1 MTDPNGHLEE
11 HMDCP
16 RCATPHSAA
25 ARFCAR
31 CGTPLHT
38 DTDRDHHYAAHPDEP
53 VRALALLSTLLPH
66 VSGRRHHLYRYAVVG
81 ALIAS
86 LLAAAFG
93 VLSVALVCAAIALP
107 AIVLTYLHDYGV
119 WRDEPAI
126 VVGGGF
132 LAALVLGGL
141 LGALQRS
148 WASAEILV
156 VHGPTAPP
164 ASQVLEL
171 GVVVP
176 VLVLVAVCLAPLLIT
191 SRPSFRHPIDAVNVS
206 ALSGAALSLGLSV
219 IVQRGAFSHVVVG
232 STDPARTAFIAL
244 TLGFSQ
250 PILFAVVAALAV
262 MRMRRAGANLAV
274 GLGSGAMLLIANGIA
289 TTMLGS
295 HGSRGIVLTALIT
308 AALAAVGLVLVRA
321 ELHAGLLAD
330 AQRALDTAA
339 PAVRSATSGQVCS
352 HCGAGFDAGATF
364 CQICGT
370 AVAAQQPVSS
380 QSIAAGLAP
389 SAA

>member
-1 MTDPNGHLEE
+1 
-11 HMDCP
+11 MDCP
-16 RCATPHSAA
+16 RCATPHTAA

-38 DTDRDHHYAAHPDEP
+38 DTDRGNHYAAHPDEP

-66 VSGRRHHLYRYAVVG
+66 VSGRRHHLYRYAVTG
-81 ALIAS
+81 ALLAS
-86 LLAAAFG
+86 VLAAGFG

-107 AIVLTYLHDYGV
+107 AIVLTYLHDFGV

-126 VVGGGF
+126 VIGGGF
-132 LAALVLGGL
+132 VVALVLGGL
-141 LGALQRS
+141 IGALQ
-148 WASAEILV
+148 WHWSAREILAF
-156 VHGPTAPP
+156 GNTTTPPT
-164 ASQVLEL
+164 SEVLEL
-171 GVVVP
+171 GIVIP
-176 VLVLVAVCLAPLLIT
+176 VLVFVAVCLAPAVIT

-206 ALSGAALSLGLSV
+206 ALAGAALSLGLSV
-219 IVQRGAFSHVVVG
+219 VVQHGSFSHVVVG

-250 PILFAVVAALAV
+250 PILFAAVSALVV
-262 MRMRRAGANLAV
+262 MRMRRPGANLPL
-274 GLGSGAMLLIANGIA
+274 GLGAGVVLLVVNGIA
-289 TTMLGS
+289 TTLLGS

-308 AALAAVGLVLVRA
+308 AALAAIGLVLVRA

-330 AQRALDTAA
+330 AERALGASIPDARL
-339 PAVRSATSGQVCS
+339 AVAGQVCS
-352 HCGAGFDAGATF
+352 HCGAGFEHGATF

-370 AVAAQQPVSS
+370 AVAAQQPVPT
-380 QSIAAGLAP
+380 QSTSRGGALAP